1 MPTDFLTTR
10 QRYIEERA
18 IVFAKIDFFIVW
30 LFLML
35 KRYDWL
41 ARCYVS
47 LDGNAR
53 PRQEIIALLRART
66 QRIPNLVGASS

>member
-1 MPTDFLTTR
+1 MPTDFLATR
-10 QRYIEERA
+10 ERYIAEQA
-18 IVFAKIDFFIVW
+18 IVFAKVDFFIVW

-47 LDGNAR
+47 LDGTQR
-53 PRQEIIALLRART
+53 PREEIMAFLRART
-66 QRIPNLVGASS
+66 QRIPQLVGASS